1 MSDENLSEELIYSWV
16 KLTGII
22 KNNRITKGLMYNEAI
37 VMMLVYNKYRKDGTG
52 FISFKELLKETNM
65 LKSLLNRTINNL
77 ISRGL
82 IEKVTGETDKRT
94 VYIKFV
100 PEKIDVFL
108 SVHGE
113 SMALA
118 SDIIKVI
125 GEEDAKALIRI
136 SEKLGKAD
144 YKMQ

>member
-1 MSDENLSEELIYSWV
+1 
-16 KLTGII
+16 
-22 KNNRITKGLMYNEAI
+22 
-37 VMMLVYNKYRKDGTG
+37 
-52 FISFKELLKETNM
+52 M

-136 SEKLGKAD
+136 SEKLGKLIIKCNKNEKKEHFICRKQSA
-144 YKMQ
+144 

>member
-1 MSDENLSEELIYSWV
+1 MNTQNLNEELIYAWV

-37 VMMLVYNKYRKDGTG
+37 VMMLVYNKYRKNGTG
-52 FISFKELLKETNM
+52 FISFQELLKETNM

-82 IEKVTGETDKRT
+82 IEKVTGEEDKRT

-108 SVHGE
+108 SVHKD
-113 SMALA
+113 SLSLA
-118 SDIIKVI
+118 SDIIGII
-125 GEEDAKALIRI
+125 GEDDAKTLIRI
-136 SEKLGKAD
+136 SEKLGEAN